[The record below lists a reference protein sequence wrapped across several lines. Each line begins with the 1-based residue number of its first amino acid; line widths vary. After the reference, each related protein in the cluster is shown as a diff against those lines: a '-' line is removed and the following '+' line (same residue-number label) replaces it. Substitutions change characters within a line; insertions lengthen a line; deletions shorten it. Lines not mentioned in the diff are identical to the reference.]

1 MRRSK
6 KRVHPENITEQIRRK
21 DRRITRT
28 LYYFLFGTLIVG
40 CAV

>member
-6 KRVHPENITEQIRRK
+6 RKVCPENITEQIRKK
-21 DRRITRT
+21 DRKITRT
-28 LYYFLFGTLIVG
+28 LYFFLFGTLVVG